1 MSKVIPIHLGD
12 RVTLRKPHACGGTDW
27 EVTRTGA
34 DVKAKCLQCGHEV
47 MLPRVR
53 FERSI
58 KRFVGEES
66 GARSQEPGDGGKTTG
81 NGG

>member
-1 MSKVIPIHLGD
+1 MPKIIPIHLGD

-47 MLPRVR
+47 MMPRVR

-58 KRFVGEES
+58 KKFVGEGGED
-66 GARSQEPGDGGKTTG
+66 ARQNPGVSS
-81 NGG
+81 